1 MLHTKHCQWP
11 GPSEGLRELYGKKRC
26 LCRKG
31 GGRMRQEKETVLN
44 PCVGFRHMRKFWKP
58 LGCSVLMVTI
68 L

>member
-1 MLHTKHCQWP
+1 MVK
-11 GPSEGLRELYGKKRC
+11 SAVSAER
-26 LCRKG
+26 G
-31 GGRMRQEKETVLN
+31 GERMRQEKETVLN